1 MRLAA
6 AVGLLAIAS
15 RDATRATS
23 PRRSNPTI
31 PVVLGQINVENVSP
45 QAWLERGGLGDH
57 RDTYG
62 GELVYAGIDVEC
74 VSWLDVTSRTPR

>member
-1 MRLAA
+1 
-6 AVGLLAIAS
+6 
-15 RDATRATS
+15 
-23 PRRSNPTI
+23 
-31 PVVLGQINVENVSP
+31 VLGQINVENVSP